1 MKLSYRTISLLCVAT
16 IITCSMS
23 ALAQSP
29 SPSGLPGFRIEAD
42 ALSGEPA
49 IARGAEGWEVVI
61 PKKLSIALLKAA
73 PRFRILDPTLFAK
86 RDFGVD
92 SARIRAASNALTADF
107 DGDGKSD
114 LIVIGTVDNAL
125 IAMAALSNRGQWI
138 VHAVQVDNHDV
149 NFNVHNGIERYV
161 KYFPKGSMLPDRTG
175 RKSQSPGFSFWDDDR
190 GGDLFFLTRGKWV
203 RAITVGD

>member
-49 IARGAEGWEVVI
+49 IARGAEEWEVVI
-61 PKKLSIALLKAA
+61 PKKLSIALLKVA
-73 PRFRILDPTLFAK
+73 PRFRILAPALFANK
-86 RDFGVD
+86 KD
-92 SARIRAASNALTADF
+92 SAGIRAASNALIADF
-107 DGDGKSD
+107 DGDGRSD
-114 LIVIGTVDNAL
+114 LIVIGTIDNAL

-138 VHAVQVDNHDV
+138 VHAVQVDVHDV
-149 NFNVHNGIERYV
+149 NLNVHNGIERYV

-190 GGDLFFLTRGKWV
+190 GGDLFFLSRGNKWV
-203 RAITVGD
+203 RAVVVGD

>member
-49 IARGAEGWEVVI
+49 IARGAEEWEVVI
-61 PKKLSIALLKAA
+61 PKKLSIALLKVA
-73 PRFRILDPTLFAK
+73 PRFRILAPALFANK
-86 RDFGVD
+86 KD
-92 SARIRAASNALTADF
+92 SAGIRAASNALIADF
-107 DGDGKSD
+107 DGDGRSD
-114 LIVIGTVDNAL
+114 LIVIGTIDNAL

-138 VHAVQVDNHDV
+138 VHAVQVDVHDV
-149 NFNVHNGIERYV
+149 NLNVHNGIERYV

-190 GGDLFFLTRGKWV
+190 GGDLFFLSHGNKWV
-203 RAITVGD
+203 RAVVVGD